1 MNGANNYQI
10 FFKVVNCPN
19 DIQYNEQQN
28 IVQPFKLCDK
38 HSVNWQTYRISNHV
52 ECSFEWND
60 SDYNWNSLA
69 FEPDLHLT
77 YFPTYT
83 FTKIPNFVIK
93 RSCFRFISLLAF
105 LLFFFVL
112 FLLCGGQNEWL
123 KSFNQITLFLFIYHS
138 MIICSLIY
146 FMPFAWGFVICRS
159 VHSTLIKASSD

>member
-1 MNGANNYQI
+1 MG
-10 FFKVVNCPN
+10 NCPN
-19 DIQYNEQQN
+19 DIQYNEEQN

-83 FTKIPNFVIK
+83 IHQD
-93 RSCFRFISLLAF
+93 SQFRYQKKLLSLYLSSVSSLL
-105 LLFFFVL
+105 LLFL

-146 FMPFAWGFVICRS
+146 FMPFARGFVICRS
-159 VHSTLIKASSD
+159 VHSTMIKASSD